1 MRCSKN
7 LASSSYV
14 SHPRVRAKHASPVLS
29 KGENRLAAI
38 YSMRTASV
46 NCKYSRYSKYTK
58 SAAAKRDYPLQNF
71 RAALEDI

>member
-1 MRCSKN
+1 
-7 LASSSYV
+7 
-14 SHPRVRAKHASPVLS
+14 
-29 KGENRLAAI
+29 
-38 YSMRTASV
+38 MRTASV